1 MVLDT
6 FCRTLKYLLGL
17 ALAVPCIGY
26 DWVKE
31 SIKQLRRGVDG
42 ERRWEEGKERV
53 RGEEE
58 GRERGRELEGQRKRR
73 WIWLLSYG
81 VAPFLCY

>member
-31 SIKQLRRGVDG
+31 SIKQLRRGVEGRGGGKKERRGLGEKRRG
-42 ERRWEEGKERV
+42 EREEESWKGKEKGGGFGCCHMV
-53 RGEEE
+53 
-58 GRERGRELEGQRKRR
+58 
-73 WIWLLSYG
+73 
-81 VAPFLCY
+81 